1 MGLSTLKSA
10 RIYTITISYIQ
21 ILSLGQFGYNKLL
34 DLIFEGQIPEFL
46 QNYWVVFAIEG
57 ILFGCIIRFL
67 DLVAE
72 KLQFSDA
79 KSRNERERRGSIFS
93 ILRLVNAMFGV
104 TFGIRKIQW
113 QSSLQASG
121 AWGLLNFVLW
131 LFFDGSVSLLVS
143 SLFASCGIT
152 FTCWYEFK
160 SI

>member
-1 MGLSTLKSA
+1 MV
-10 RIYTITISYIQ
+10 II
-21 ILSLGQFGYNKLL
+21 KLL

-93 ILRLVNAMFGV
+93 IL
-104 TFGIRKIQW
+104 
-113 QSSLQASG
+113 
-121 AWGLLNFVLW
+121 GLLTLC
-131 LFFDGSVSLLVS
+131 LV
-143 SLFASCGIT
+143 
-152 FTCWYEFK
+152 
-160 SI
+160 